1 MINICKQTTTI
12 LADEQNMD
20 LRNIL
25 NILTENEEEVK
36 PNLPEAMQGNKI
48 SDLRIANSKFNQKG
62 AESTLQV
69 ISTSIANIVSCNE

>member
-48 SDLRIANSKFNQKG
+48 SDLRKTNAKFNQKG
-62 AESTLQV
+62 AKSTLQPMV
-69 ISTSIANIVSCNE
+69 DAVS